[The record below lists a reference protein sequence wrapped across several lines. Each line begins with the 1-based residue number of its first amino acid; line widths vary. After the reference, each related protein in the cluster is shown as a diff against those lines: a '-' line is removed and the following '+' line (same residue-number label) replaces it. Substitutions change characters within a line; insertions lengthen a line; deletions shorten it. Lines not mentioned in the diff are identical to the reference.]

1 MARCRRHVAGAHNW
15 LIFGAC
21 IFLCSRVEAKKPP
34 REAVEMA
41 AWPAE
46 RNLLHGDY
54 YTDNYFLAERILNR
68 YGIRCQP
75 AAADAIIRQLRAV
88 GLAGIKL
95 IHLYIV

>member
-41 AWPAE
+41 DGRP
-46 RNLLHGDY
+46 RDLLHGDY
-54 YTDNYFLAERILNR
+54 YTDNYFLAERILYR

-75 AAADAIIRQLRAV
+75 AAADAIIRQLRAA

-95 IHLYIV
+95 IHLI